1 MFCVTNRA
9 ILYVQHVTNIE
20 VKVRFKPTE
29 KVKFKSNLNHIH
41 RLYTKYIT
49 AETKSIYK
57 FNMNPKEGP
66 MTYTIGEIAK
76 KLNVAPSTLRYY
88 DKVGLLP
95 FVERSVGGIRV
106 FHDEDMDWLEL
117 IECMKHTGMPI
128 KEIKHFIDY
137 CVEGDSRINER
148 LSIIRNQ
155 RDRVLVEIEHL
166 QARLS
171 MLEFKTWFYE
181 ETKRRGSCDFYETA
195 TPDDIPK
202 GYHKFF
208 ERKWR
213 AEAEAVQNGESP
225 KKYKTI

>member
-1 MFCVTNRA
+1 
-9 ILYVQHVTNIE
+9 
-20 VKVRFKPTE
+20 
-29 KVKFKSNLNHIH
+29 
-41 RLYTKYIT
+41 
-49 AETKSIYK
+49 
-57 FNMNPKEGP
+57 
-66 MTYTIGEIAK
+66 MTYTVGEIAK

-88 DKVGLLP
+88 DKEGLLP
-95 FVERSVGGIRV
+95 FVERSSGGIRV

-171 MLEFKTWFYE
+171 LAELTDLTAQARQALM
-181 ETKRRGSCDFYETA
+181 TKVSEHGGHYQSYGIC
-195 TPDDIPK
+195 I
-202 GYHKFF
+202 
-208 ERKWR
+208 
-213 AEAEAVQNGESP
+213 
-225 KKYKTI
+225 

>member
-1 MFCVTNRA
+1 
-9 ILYVQHVTNIE
+9 
-20 VKVRFKPTE
+20 
-29 KVKFKSNLNHIH
+29 
-41 RLYTKYIT
+41 
-49 AETKSIYK
+49 
-57 FNMNPKEGP
+57 
-66 MTYTIGEIAK
+66 MTYTVGEIAK

-88 DKVGLLP
+88 DKEGLLP
-95 FVERSVGGIRV
+95 FVERSSGGIRV

-155 RDRVLVEIEHL
+155 RNRVLAEIEHL

-171 MLEFKTWFYE
+171 MLEFKTQFYE
-181 ETKRRGSCDFYETA
+181 QAQAKGTTGFYESL
-195 TPDDIPK
+195 TPDDVPVE
-202 GYHKFF
+202 YHKYF

-213 AEAEAVQNGESP
+213 TDKEGTPSDINR
-225 KKYKTI
+225 KKYKAV

>member
-1 MFCVTNRA
+1 
-9 ILYVQHVTNIE
+9 
-20 VKVRFKPTE
+20 
-29 KVKFKSNLNHIH
+29 
-41 RLYTKYIT
+41 
-49 AETKSIYK
+49 
-57 FNMNPKEGP
+57 
-66 MTYTIGEIAK
+66 MTYTVGEIAK

-88 DKVGLLP
+88 DKEGLLP
-95 FVERSVGGIRV
+95 FVERSAGGIRV
-106 FHDEDMDWLEL
+106 FHDTDMDWLEL

-155 RDRVLVEIEHL
+155 RDRVLVEIENL

-181 ETKRRGSCDFYETA
+181 QAQANGTTSFYESL
-195 TPDDIPK
+195 TPDDVPVE
-202 GYHKFF
+202 YHKFF
-208 ERKWR
+208 NRKWR
-213 AEAEAVQNGESP
+213 AEAEAAQNGESP